1 MTFRLASGSSP
12 LPQPVLVVNSAPSP
26 PLNISIGS
34 CLDSN
39 LLCVFLPACFMELS
53 HDDSILRTAT
63 IKKPNTN
70 FLLNDSVARLHPPG
84 LRNILRLYSPTH
96 FLATEIGRATFVRM
110 PDNSSRLMAN
120 LNARIS
126 DANRTVEERSIL
138 CVGTERLELDKIWS
152 TDCSRPRRWYNRPYR
167 PYIHIL
173 FIR

>member
-1 MTFRLASGSSP
+1 
-12 LPQPVLVVNSAPSP
+12 
-26 PLNISIGS
+26 
-34 CLDSN
+34 
-39 LLCVFLPACFMELS
+39 MELS

-96 FLATEIGRATFVRM
+96 FFATEIGRATFVRM

-138 CVGTERLELDKIWS
+138 CVGTERLELDKVWS
-152 TDCSRPRRWYNRPYR
+152 TDCSRGRSMAWRATSSHDRGDG
-167 PYIHIL
+167 IIGLIGHIL
-173 FIR
+173 IDYLLDNFGPRFEIPHHDI